1 MTLAHRRPWPVAV
14 PGPVPARTC
23 PDCGAR
29 MTFAGTADDRP
40 LFVTWPGQLCAW
52 QRLRYRCGDCGT
64 RHTILVAAGDPPA

>member
-1 MTLAHRRPWPVAV
+1 
-14 PGPVPARTC
+14 
-23 PDCGAR
+23 